1 MNSKKTDVKTAMR
14 KLKFVQINDPVIIK
28 KMLRTIMQEH
38 PQMHEQFNQRPL
50 RVRKF
55 YLGQLMKATKG
66 QAAAKIASEILEEM
80 LQGDD
85 RG

>member
-1 MNSKKTDVKTAMR
+1 MNLKQTDVKTAMR
-14 KLKFVQINDPVIIK
+14 ELKFVQINDREVIK
-28 KMLRTIMQEH
+28 KLLGKIMQEH
-38 PQMHEQFNQRPL
+38 PQMREQFNQRPL

-66 QAAAKIASEILEEM
+66 QVAAKIASEILEEL

-85 RG
+85 HG